1 MEKRISM
8 HLILCL
14 LMSFSIACKKSEPL
28 INEDNKEIPAQPE
41 QPVTPPTNPPVTPT
55 EPDANATVYEFGR
68 GTGSLVID
76 GNTFT
81 LASKAIIKIKSGT
94 YSTINIVNIKGTEEN
109 PVYVKNDGQVTI
121 NQGMTT
127 DNITNVVISGDN
139 SPNITY
145 GFKFENISYRAIQFN
160 GKMNGV
166 TLKNLSFKN
175 VNDYVISS
183 KSNSGIPYTGSKD
196 SRVEKFKILNCS
208 FDNAGQISLGG
219 NLSKESG
226 QDDGLFKDV
235 EIAYNEFKN
244 TNVGSLCSF
253 TNVQDYNIHHN
264 TVNNVNPSN
273 NNHNGIFSMQGNGTF
288 HDNKLTNYQG
298 NAIRMWLYSRG
309 NTPVTV
315 EIYNNICY
323 NTRKYGA
330 FELQMFERNIVPGK
344 STYANAKVYNNT
356 AGQMNTSKD
365 WHGQMLDLYNTGGT
379 LEYYN
384 NLGFDL
390 YSSDSNRPVNSMIN
404 NMSDTKIIVESNNKY
419 VSRDNAVNN
428 LTDFSS
434 KISGVGAS
442 IR

>member
-1 MEKRISM
+1 
-8 HLILCL
+8 
-14 LMSFSIACKKSEPL
+14 MSFSIACKKSEPL

-41 QPVTPPTNPPVTPT
+41 QPITPPTTPVTPT
-55 EPDANATVYEFGR
+55 EPDADATVYEFGR
-68 GTGSLVID
+68 GSGSLDID
-76 GNTFT
+76 GSTFT

-94 YSTINIVNIKGTEEN
+94 YTTINIVNIKGTEN
-109 PVYVKNDGQVTI
+109 SPVYVKNDGQVIIT
-121 NQGMTT
+121 QGMVT
-127 DNITNVVISGDN
+127 DNITNVVIAGDN
-139 SPNITY
+139 NPNITY
-145 GFKFENISYRAIQFN
+145 GFKFENISYRAVQFN

-183 KSNSGIPYTGSKD
+183 KGNSEAPYTGSAD
-196 SRVEKFKILNCS
+196 SRVERFKILNCS
-208 FDNAGQISLGG
+208 FDDAGQISLGG

-226 QDDGLFKDV
+226 QDSGFFKDV
-235 EIAYNEFKN
+235 EIAFNEFKN

-309 NTPVTV
+309 STRATV
-315 EIYNNICY
+315 EIYNNVCY

-330 FELQMFERNIVPGK
+330 FELQMFDRNIVPGK
-344 STYANAKVYNNT
+344 STYADAKVYNNT
-356 AGQMNTSKD
+356 AGQMNTNKD

-390 YSSDSNRPVNSMIN
+390 YSSDSNRPVSNMIN

-419 VSRDNAVNN
+419 ASRANAVDNI
-428 LTDFSS
+428 TDFSS

>member
-1 MEKRISM
+1 M

-14 LMSFSIACKKSEPL
+14 LLSFSIACKKSTPL
-28 INEDNKEIPAQPE
+28 IDEDNKEIPAQPA
-41 QPVTPPTNPPVTPT
+41 PPIDTPTPPVTT
-55 EPDANATVYEFGR
+55 QPDADATVYKFGR
-68 GTGSLVID
+68 GTGNLVID
-76 GNTFT
+76 GSTFNV
-81 LASKAIIKIKSGT
+81 ANKAIVKIEAGT
-94 YSTINIVNIKGTEEN
+94 YTAITITNFKGTEAN
-109 PVYVKNDGQVTI
+109 PVYVKNDGQVNIT
-121 NQGMTT
+121 QGMFT
-127 DNITNVVISGDN
+127 DNLVNVVIAGDN
-139 SPNITY
+139 NPEITY
-145 GFKFENISYRAIQFN
+145 GFNFSNISYRAIQLN

-166 TLKNLSFKN
+166 TLKNMSFKN
-175 VNDYVISS
+175 VDDYVISS
-183 KSNSGIPYTGSKD
+183 KENSERPYTGTAD
-196 SRVEKFKILNCS
+196 SRVERFKILNCV
-208 FDNAGQISLGG
+208 FDDAGQISLGG
-219 NLSKESG
+219 DLSKESG
-226 QDDGLFKDV
+226 KDSGFFKDV

-244 TNVGSLCSF
+244 TNVGSVCSF

-264 TVNNVNPSN
+264 TVNNINPTN
-273 NNHNGIFSMQGNGTF
+273 NMHNGVFFMQGNGIF

-309 NTPVTV
+309 NSPATN

-330 FELQMFERNIVPGK
+330 FELQAFDRNMISGK

-356 AGQMNTSKD
+356 AGQMNVNKD
-365 WHGQMLDLYNTGGT
+365 WEGQMLDLYNTYGT

-390 YSSDSNRPVNSMIN
+390 YSSNKDKPISNMIN

-428 LTDFSS
+428 LTDFTS
-434 KISGVGAS
+434 KIGGIGAA

>member
-1 MEKRISM
+1 
-8 HLILCL
+8 
-14 LMSFSIACKKSEPL
+14 MSFSIACKKSEPL

-41 QPVTPPTNPPVTPT
+41 QPTTPTTPTTPVNPT
-55 EPDANATVYEFGR
+55 EPDADATVYEFGR
-68 GTGSLVID
+68 GSGSLDID

-94 YSTINIVNIKGTEEN
+94 YTTINIVNIKGTESN

-121 NQGMTT
+121 TQGMVT
-127 DNITNVVISGDN
+127 DNITNVVIAGDN
-139 SPNITY
+139 NPNITY

-183 KSNSGIPYTGSKD
+183 KGNSETPYTGSAD
-196 SRVEKFKILNCS
+196 SRVERFKILNCS
-208 FDNAGQISLGG
+208 FDDAGQISLGG

-226 QDDGLFKDV
+226 QDSGFFKDV

-253 TNVQDYNIHHN
+253 TNVQDYHIHHN

-273 NNHNGIFSMQGNGTF
+273 NSHNGIFSMQGNGTF

-309 NTPVTV
+309 TTKATV
-315 EIYNNICY
+315 EIYNNVCY

-330 FELQMFERNIVPGK
+330 FELQMFDRNIVPGK
-344 STYANAKVYNNT
+344 STYADAKVYNNT
-356 AGQMNTSKD
+356 AGQMNTNKD

-390 YSSDSNRPVNSMIN
+390 YSSDSNRPVSNMIN

-428 LTDFSS
+428 ITDLSS
-434 KISGVGAS
+434 KINGIGAS
-442 IR
+442 IK